1 MHPGLIAGIQGR
13 QMHIC
18 SYDPNIEDVKPLTYS
33 RQLQRGHLAKHAKTI
48 GWQLLTRQYHSV
60 NMWRME
66 VLKSVIK
73 LMMHFF
79 FSQIHSRWCQKKI
92 SNKLGSNFGGLFF
105 SFSQIKKKYKALIH
119 SNRRTS
125 VIYVQLL

>member
-79 FSQIHSRWCQKKI
+79 SLKFTPDGVKKNLQTNLEAILEDFSSLFLKKRR
-92 SNKLGSNFGGLFF
+92 NTKR
-105 SFSQIKKKYKALIH
+105 SFIQ
-119 SNRRTS
+119 TGE
-125 VIYVQLL
+125 LL